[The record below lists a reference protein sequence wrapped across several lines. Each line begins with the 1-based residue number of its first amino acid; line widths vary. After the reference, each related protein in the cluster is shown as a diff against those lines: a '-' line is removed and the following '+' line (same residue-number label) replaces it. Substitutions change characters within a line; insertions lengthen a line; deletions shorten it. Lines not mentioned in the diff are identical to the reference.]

1 MMRAAAEADHALA
14 QHGLSFMYLYDEQ
27 IERDVLEAVRWLEL
41 AVGHG
46 LHGAMTVLA
55 ELYAKGDGVPRDTAR
70 ARELY
75 AQAGFD
81 PDEFTLDTA

>member
-14 QHGLSFMYLYDEQ
+14 QHGLAFMYLYDEQ

-46 LHGAMTVLA
+46 
-55 ELYAKGDGVPRDTAR
+55 AKWGHDCPGRVVCQRRRRTAR
-70 ARELY
+70 YR
-75 AQAGFD
+75 AG
-81 PDEFTLDTA
+81 